1 MYAIGDIVSVDDRM
15 QSGYRYEISAPPGAD
30 FAPDFQ
36 PYYTPKQMLEL
47 GVFEGKYCNDCRGEL
62 PADWYTDAKIAD
74 RPDPSPNCFGLKTR
88 LVPMVLPILSGTAPT
103 RDRRPPDQAL
113 ARLRPPCRTDS

>member
-1 MYAIGDIVSVDDRM
+1 MYSIGDMVSVDDRM
-15 QSGYRYEISAPPGAD
+15 QSGYRYEISAAPGTS

-62 PADWYTDAKIAD
+62 PADWYIDAKIAA
-74 RPDPSPNCFGLKTR
+74 RPDPSLN
-88 LVPMVLPILSGTAPT
+88 
-103 RDRRPPDQAL
+103 
-113 ARLRPPCRTDS
+113 